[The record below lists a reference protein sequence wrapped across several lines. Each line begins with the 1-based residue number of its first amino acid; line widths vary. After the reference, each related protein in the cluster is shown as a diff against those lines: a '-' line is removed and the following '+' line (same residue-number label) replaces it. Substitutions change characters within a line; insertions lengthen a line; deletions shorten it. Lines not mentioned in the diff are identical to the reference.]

1 YGGPAEITITTPE
14 DSTLEAGEQITW
26 IPAGT
31 DVNYTVLLMPFDSVE
46 RCTDPAVID
55 IAQSYEGI
63 TFNHWEIPSNLEDG
77 DYDLCILAQD
87 FSGAVI
93 TDTPFAFSKV
103 SAPEFRITGPVG
115 ELKDGE
121 NHIAPF
127 TSLAITWE
135 PIQLPGI
142 WQYEVSISMKSGC

>member
-1 YGGPAEITITTPE
+1 
-14 DSTLEAGEQITW
+14 
-26 IPAGT
+26 
-31 DVNYTVLLMPFDSVE
+31 
-46 RCTDPAVID
+46 
-55 IAQSYEGI
+55 YEGI

-142 WQYEVSISMKSGC
+142 WQYEVSISMKSGCEQPDFPMSVIDPQGRTAIDESSIVPAITFPSGKYYVCVTAIRDGERY